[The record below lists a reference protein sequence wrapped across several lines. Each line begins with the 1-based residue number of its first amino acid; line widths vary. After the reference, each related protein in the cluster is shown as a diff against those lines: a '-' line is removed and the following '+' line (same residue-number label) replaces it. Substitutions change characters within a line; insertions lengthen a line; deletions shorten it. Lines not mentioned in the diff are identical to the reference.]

1 MMSYLYILGTLVFTV
16 YGQIVLKWRLTNLK
30 VILPDSFIDKSI
42 YLFKLIFDPYIF
54 SGFFSALIA
63 SLFWMGAMTKF
74 EITVAY
80 PFMSLAPALV
90 FLIGI
95 LFLNETFTMGKVIGL
110 ILIIIGTI
118 ITVKY

>member
-1 MMSYLYILGTLVFTV
+1 MSYLYILGTLVFTV